1 MQPDIHLYTRVA
13 MDAFQAI
20 PTFTQS
26 ASNVG
31 YELIDCKACERGF
44 IGSEQIGNLP
54 AIKGIISWWQEVQ
67 YQ

>member
-1 MQPDIHLYTRVA
+1 MLFDVYRLSLNQH
-13 MDAFQAI
+13 Q
-20 PTFTQS
+20 
-26 ASNVG
+26 NVG
-31 YELIDCKACERGF
+31 YELTDCKACDRDF

>member
-1 MQPDIHLYTRVA
+1 MYT
-13 MDAFQAI
+13 AFHSI
-20 PTFTQS
+20 S
-26 ASNVG
+26 IKNVG
-31 YELIDCKACERGF
+31 YELTDCKACDRDF